1 MSQKSCR
8 IIRKKWKENSELA
21 VYWFEDNYI
30 NLNTGECHLLISGH
44 KYEYQ
49 WVQIGKDM
57 VWEETK
63 DKLLGIA
70 IDNELILD
78 RHLLNT
84 YLGTN
89 KELSVLCKLKN
100 ISAAKDTL

>member
-1 MSQKSCR
+1 
-8 IIRKKWKENSELA
+8 
-21 VYWFEDNYI
+21 
-30 NLNTGECHLLISGH
+30 
-44 KYEYQ
+44 
-49 WVQIGKDM
+49 M

-78 RHLLNT
+78 RHILNT